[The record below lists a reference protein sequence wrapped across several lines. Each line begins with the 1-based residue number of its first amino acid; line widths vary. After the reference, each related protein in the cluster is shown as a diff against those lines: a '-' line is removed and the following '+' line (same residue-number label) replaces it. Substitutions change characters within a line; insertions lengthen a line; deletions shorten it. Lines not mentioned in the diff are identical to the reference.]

1 MIPYFSQRLTGI
13 LYTLCNRKKRPLIP
27 TILVNQKFATDS
39 KEKAN
44 ITHNLLVSYVHQQE
58 FLAHFR
64 LDSVNYKLRIFS
76 NWCNNLIWTGLKT
89 VMLSPLEFSKYVI
102 PYCWTSSNIISS
114 LRSILLLSRFMEK
127 VKCSTCSLK

>member
-1 MIPYFSQRLTGI
+1 M
-13 LYTLCNRKKRPLIP
+13 
-27 TILVNQKFATDS
+27 VNQKFATDS

-76 NWCNNLIWTGLKT
+76 N
-89 VMLSPLEFSKYVI
+89 
-102 PYCWTSSNIISS
+102 
-114 LRSILLLSRFMEK
+114 
-127 VKCSTCSLK
+127 